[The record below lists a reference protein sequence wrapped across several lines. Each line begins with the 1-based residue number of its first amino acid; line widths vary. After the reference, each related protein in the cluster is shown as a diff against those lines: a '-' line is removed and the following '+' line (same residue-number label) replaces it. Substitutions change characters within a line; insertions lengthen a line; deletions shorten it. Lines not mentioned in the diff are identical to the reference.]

1 MTESVNDIKTYRHK
15 FSPDVVK
22 NLYEFSKIHQHD
34 NRKIYKESW
43 ENWVK
48 ENDELISVETRRLT
62 ENNYNGNVIDKM
74 YKSSRYYFRRKPTIK
89 VEPKKRRKYISCCR
103 TIIDHMD
110 LYILKNYKTK
120 DFKPADNYKL
130 YCIENKEMI
139 QKEIERIDNL
149 QKENNPEN
157 KVEEPILDKIKKTF
171 KNRYFQLIKN
181 K

>member
-89 VEPKKRRKYISCCR
+89 VEPRSDENISHVVELSL
-103 TIIDHMD
+103 IIW
-110 LYILKNYKTK
+110 I
-120 DFKPADNYKL
+120 F
-130 YCIENKEMI
+130 I
-139 QKEIERIDNL
+139 
-149 QKENNPEN
+149 
-157 KVEEPILDKIKKTF
+157 F
-171 KNRYFQLIKN
+171 
-181 K
+181 